1 MILVVQKALFPPFE
15 AIKIIM
21 GGGSEETQGSTAETE
36 EVPVAIEGV
45 EGEKKS
51 TVRLLF
57 RMVIFCSVQCR
68 NDLSLNCHGYHLTPN
83 LVFYAYFERW

>member
-1 MILVVQKALFPPFE
+1 
-15 AIKIIM
+15 M

-51 TVRLLF
+51 PVRLLF
-57 RMVIFCSVQCR
+57 RMVIFCSV
-68 NDLSLNCHGYHLTPN
+68 LSQ
-83 LVFYAYFERW
+83 